1 MKTASG
7 AWILRILPRDG
18 LRPPW
23 LLGCLAPWLAGSL
36 SGCLALWISG
46 SVSSRW
52 LPGTARGGKT
62 NYWLDAGPP
71 QRRKVDR
78 FQGPGGVPG
87 GLWGGSGVVFLDF
100 FRSRGAGNQ
109 KSRKN
114 NKKQVFSYLLSACF
128 LYIFL
133 CCLASWSRRRR
144 ESGP

>member
-1 MKTASG
+1 MWKNNEIKEKCSPGRPRRVENEGLEPSRALPG
-7 AWILRILPRDG
+7 AMWAQGGRQERSK
-18 LRPPW
+18 W
-23 LLGCLAPWLAGSL
+23 LLGA
-36 SGCLALWISG
+36 
-46 SVSSRW
+46 
-52 LPGTARGGKT
+52 ARGAKT
-62 NYWLDAGPP
+62 NYWLDPGPP

-109 KSRKN
+109 KTRKN
-114 NKKQVFSYLLSACF
+114 NQNNVFSYLLSACF